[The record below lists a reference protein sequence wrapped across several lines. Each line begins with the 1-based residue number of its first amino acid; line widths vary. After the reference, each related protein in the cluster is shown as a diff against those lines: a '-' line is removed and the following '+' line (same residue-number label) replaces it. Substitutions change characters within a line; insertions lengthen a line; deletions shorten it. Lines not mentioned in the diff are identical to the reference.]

1 MKLVRCE
8 VWNFGSYAHLEL
20 DLADLG
26 LSLIHGKTGS
36 GKSTIPDIPCW
47 IMFGITSK
55 NGAADDIRSWQS
67 DQPTKGVLSV
77 QLHEGS
83 ITITRVRGKA
93 GQNDLYWCEETTSDK
108 KERGKDATDTQRQLC
123 LRLGVDA
130 DLYLSA
136 SYFCDFSPSG
146 SFFVARSKDRRDLF
160 EKIASLDF
168 PIKLADKVAN
178 IRKAAKKDL
187 DKAENDLAKV
197 LGKFEQLKASEE
209 DLKKRSNDWNKNK
222 EQHKQILKDK
232 LLKARNAA
240 FNLPEIKA
248 KIKFIKE
255 EIEDLLALKPEII
268 KARKVNQDD
277 NSKLHSFTE
286 EHARLSS
293 VDSESCPTCLSPQE
307 GNYHRKGRLKELN
320 RNIKIAQADVELSEA
335 VLERLVAQV
344 ESVRLLQNDLQKAET
359 KSIDI
364 LRNIEQC
371 EKEFKAVDD
380 INPFLEP
387 YTRTVTELEVTKVNK
402 ASLEALIASV
412 EHKIA
417 SLTLLYDL
425 SFDLRGE
432 LLKKAVKGVERAA
445 NDYLERHFDAE
456 LRVSFDIEGSD
467 DLTVGILKS
476 GYHCSFKQLSKG
488 QRQLLKLCFAVS
500 IMKASANTAG
510 VHFSNLFFDES
521 LDGLD
526 DDLKIK
532 AFALFSELET
542 EHESVLL
549 IDHAPAF
556 QNMFSK
562 KYHITMESDQSSLEV
577 ENE

>member
-1 MKLVRCE
+1 M
-8 VWNFGSYAHLEL
+8 WNFGSYAHLEL

-67 DQPTKGVLSV
+67 DQPTKGVLNV
-77 QLHEGS
+77 QLHERS
-83 ITITRVRGKA
+83 ITITRIRGKA
-93 GQNDLYWCEETTSDK
+93 GQNDLYWCEETTPDK

-168 PIKLADKVAN
+168 PIKLADRVADS
-178 IRKAAKKDL
+178 RKAAKKDL

-209 DLKKRSNDWNKNK
+209 DLKKRSDDWNKNK
-222 EQHKQILKDK
+222 EQHKQTLKDK
-232 LLKARNAA
+232 LLKAKNAA
-240 FNLPEIKA
+240 FNLPETKA

-307 GNYHRKGRLKELN
+307 GNYRRKGRLKELN
-320 RNIKIAQADVELSEA
+320 RNIKIAQADIELSEA

-344 ESVRLLQNDLQKAET
+344 ESIRLLQNDLQKAET
-359 KSIDI
+359 KSVDI

-380 INPFLEP
+380 TNPFLEP
-387 YTRTVTELEVTKVNK
+387 YTRTIAEFEVTKVNR
-402 ASLEALIASV
+402 ASLEVLIASI

-432 LLKKAVKGVERAA
+432 LLKKAVKGVERVA

-476 GYHCSFKQLSKG
+476 GYPCSFKQLSKG

-510 VHFSNLFFDES
+510 THFSNLFFDES

-532 AFALFSELET
+532 AFTLFSELET
-542 EHESVLL
+542 EHESVIL

-562 KYHITMESDQSSLEV
+562 KYHITMESDVSQIES
-577 ENE
+577 ENN